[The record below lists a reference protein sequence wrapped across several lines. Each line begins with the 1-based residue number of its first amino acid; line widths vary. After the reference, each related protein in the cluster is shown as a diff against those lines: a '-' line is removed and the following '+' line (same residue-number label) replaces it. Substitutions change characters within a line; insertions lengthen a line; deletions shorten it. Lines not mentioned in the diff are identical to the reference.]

1 MRILLKSQTFF
12 VLQAAEILKK
22 NFLQIR
28 PVTELLWLMN
38 QIPGMTTMRGH
49 SRLTI
54 VGLLSGRDLQ
64 RRNSTTIVGSEDM
77 SSVGWG

>member
-1 MRILLKSQTFF
+1 MRILLKSETFF
-12 VLQAAEILKK
+12 VLQAAEIPK
-22 NFLQIR
+22 NFLQVR
-28 PVTELLWLMN
+28 PVTELLWLMD